1 MRRLLLV
8 LIPLTMLPW
17 LWQSVPV
24 IAAQQAAKQQ
34 VAQQSSAQE
43 KQVAPAVAAQVAA
56 PAGQYAGEATCAL
69 CHAAVATKFASNPH
83 SELAL
88 LHNGKGV
95 TCESCHG
102 PGQAHVASG
111 GDPTKI
117 RQLDRLSAKQLDA
130 TCLSCH
136 ASAHPNFLR
145 SDHAKA
151 DVSCSSCHSIHGPV
165 AAAVPA
171 PPAEAAAP
179 AASDAAPA
187 VGPAPAAVVA
197 PIAVVATKKTS
208 VSTRFFGVLKP
219 DASAHDPLQWNTA
232 SLDVPGANPNLLKAS
247 QPQLCYSCHVDI
259 KPAFSQP
266 FHHKV
271 NEGLMKCTDCHD
283 SHGTFRNNQLRSTAD
298 QNMICTKCH
307 TETRGPFVFEH
318 AAVKAEGCLSCHSP
332 HGSQNA
338 RLLNVPNINQMCNQ
352 CHSPV
357 ASGTIHGQGAGSAEV
372 QSCVS
377 CHTMIH
383 GSNINPALI
392 R

>member
-1 MRRLLLV
+1 MRRLLLLLV
-8 LIPLTMLPW
+8 PLAMLPW
-17 LWQSVPV
+17 LLKSGPV
-24 IAAQQAAKQQ
+24 DAAQQKQ
-34 VAQQSSAQE
+34 
-43 KQVAPAVAAQVAA
+43 APAVVQQSTADK
-56 PAGQYAGEATCAL
+56 PAEFAGAETCAL
-69 CHAAVATKFASNPH
+69 CHADLASKFSSNPH

-88 LHNGKGV
+88 MHGGKGV

-117 RQLDRLSAKQLDA
+117 SQLTKASAKQIDT
-130 TCLSCH
+130 TCLGCH

-145 SDHAKA
+145 SDHGKA
-151 DVSCSSCHSIHGPV
+151 GVSCTSCHSIHGLI
-165 AAAVPA
+165 
-171 PPAEAAAP
+171 P
-179 AASDAAPA
+179 AASPGD
-187 VGPAPAAVVA
+187 PAPA
-197 PIAVVATKKTS
+197 IASATKKT
-208 VSTRFFGVLKP
+208 TFAERLFTVLKP
-219 DASAHDPLQWNTA
+219 DASASDPLQA
-232 SLDVPGANPNLLKAS
+232 SAAAVEIPGQDSNLLKAP
-247 QPQLCYSCHVDI
+247 QPQLCFSCHSDV

-271 NEGLMKCTDCHD
+271 NEGLMQCTDCHD
-283 SHGTFRNNQLRSTAD
+283 PHGTFGNTQLRSTAD

-318 AAVKAEGCLSCHSP
+318 AAVKAEGCLGCHSP

-357 ASGTIHGQGAGSAEV
+357 AADTIHGMGAGSAEV
-372 QSCVS
+372 QSCIG

-383 GSNINPALI
+383 GSNVNAAFI

>member
-1 MRRLLLV
+1 MRRLLLILV
-8 LIPLTMLPW
+8 LFALLPG
-17 LWQSVPV
+17 LWKSRTVT
-24 IAAQQAAKQQ
+24 AQQVPTPTVAHQAPAAK
-34 VAQQSSAQE
+34 VGE
-43 KQVAPAVAAQVAA
+43 F
-56 PAGQYAGEATCAL
+56 AGSETCAL
-69 CHAAVATKFASNPH
+69 CHADLANKFSSNPH

-88 LHNGKGV
+88 MHGGKGV

-117 RQLDRLSAKQLDA
+117 LQLSKMSPKQIDA
-130 TCLSCH
+130 TCLGCH
-136 ASAHPNFLR
+136 ATAHPNFLR

-151 DVSCSSCHSIHGPV
+151 AVSCTNCHSIHGLDLTVKRAAPTTPV
-165 AAAVPA
+165 A
-171 PPAEAAAP
+171 
-179 AASDAAPA
+179 SDE
-187 VGPAPAAVVA
+187 
-197 PIAVVATKKTS
+197 KKS
-208 VSTRFFGVLKP
+208 GLSPRLFGELKP
-219 DASAHDPLQWNTA
+219 NASTGDPLQWSA
-232 SLDVPGANPNLLKAS
+232 DSIEIAGGNPNLLRAP
-247 QPQLCYSCHVDI
+247 QPQLCFSCHSDV

-266 FHHKV
+266 IHHKV

-283 SHGTFRNNQLRSTAD
+283 THGTFGNSQLRSTAD

-318 AAVKAEGCLSCHSP
+318 AAVKAEGCLACHSP

-357 ASGTIHGQGAGSAEV
+357 AAGTIHGMGAGSAEV
-372 QSCVS
+372 QQCIS

>member
-1 MRRLLLV
+1 MRRLFP
-8 LIPLTMLPW
+8 IF
-17 LWQSVPV
+17 VPMAMV
-24 IAAQQAAKQQ
+24 ACLSMSGTVAFGQQNQAPKVVQQPAHANAADF
-34 VAQQSSAQE
+34 
-43 KQVAPAVAAQVAA
+43 
-56 PAGQYAGEATCAL
+56 AGAETCAL
-69 CHAAVATKFASNPH
+69 CHADLAKKFTSNPH

-88 LHNGKGV
+88 LHGGKGV

-102 PGQAHVASG
+102 PGAAHVASG
-111 GDPTKI
+111 GDVTKI
-117 RQLDRLSAKQLDA
+117 LQLSKMPAKQVNA

-145 SDHAKA
+145 SDHGKA
-151 DVSCSSCHSIHGPV
+151 GLSCTSCHSVHNSSTSL
-165 AAAVPA
+165 
-171 PPAEAAAP
+171 EAAP
-179 AASDAAPA
+179 
-187 VGPAPAAVVA
+187 
-197 PIAVVATKKTS
+197 T
-208 VSTRFFGVLKP
+208 
-219 DASAHDPLQWNTA
+219 
-232 SLDVPGANPNLLKAS
+232 LLKVD
-247 QPQLCYSCHVDI
+247 QPRLCFSCHVDV

-271 NEGLMKCTDCHD
+271 NEGLVKCSDCHD
-283 SHGTFRNNQLRSTAD
+283 THGTFGNNQVRSTAD

-318 AAVKAEGCLSCHSP
+318 VAVKAEGCLGCHTP

-338 RLLNVPNINQMCNQ
+338 RLLVVPNVNQLCNQ

-357 ASGTIHGQGAGSAEV
+357 SAGTVHGMNAGSAEV
-372 QSCVS
+372 QSCIG

>member
-1 MRRLLLV
+1 MRRLLLILV
-8 LIPLTMLPW
+8 PLLMLPW
-17 LWQSVPV
+17 MWGVKP
-24 IAAQQAAKQQ
+24 IDAAQKAQPSVIVHQAPAAKP
-34 VAQQSSAQE
+34 SE
-43 KQVAPAVAAQVAA
+43 F
-56 PAGQYAGEATCAL
+56 AGSETCAL
-69 CHAAVATKFASNPH
+69 CHTDIAKKFSSNPH

-88 LHNGKGV
+88 MHGGKGV

-117 RQLDRLSAKQLDA
+117 LQLKKMSTKQIDA
-130 TCLSCH
+130 TCLGCH

-145 SDHAKA
+145 SDHGKA
-151 DVSCSSCHSIHGPV
+151 GVGCMSCHSIHGL
-165 AAAVPA
+165 VPA
-171 PPAEAAAP
+171 AIPTAP
-179 AASDAAPA
+179 SPTGGSDA
-187 VGPAPAAVVA
+187 
-197 PIAVVATKKTS
+197 KKS
-208 VSTRFFGVLKP
+208 QSMARFFSTMKP
-219 DASAHDPLQWNTA
+219 DASIRDPLQWSAA
-232 SLDVPGANPNLLKAS
+232 SVEMPGQNPDLLKAP
-247 QPQLCYSCHVDI
+247 QPQLCFSCHSDV

-283 SHGTFRNNQLRSTAD
+283 THGTFGNSQLRSTAD
-298 QNMICTKCH
+298 QNMICVKCH

-318 AAVKAEGCLSCHSP
+318 VAVKSEGCLGCHSP

-357 ASGTIHGQGAGSAEV
+357 AADAIHGMGAGSAEV

-383 GSNINPALI
+383 GSNVNPALI

>member
-1 MRRLLLV
+1 MKHLLLV
-8 LIPLTMLPW
+8 LALLASSFCI
-17 LWQSVPV
+17 SVPS
-24 IAAQQAAKQQ
+24 AAQTGLKAIA
-34 VAQQSSAQE
+34 SSKSDIMKASDFVGSE
-43 KQVAPAVAAQVAA
+43 
-56 PAGQYAGEATCAL
+56 TCEL
-69 CHAAVATKFASNPH
+69 CHADVAKKFASNPH
-83 SELAL
+83 AELAL
-88 LHNGKGV
+88 EHGGKGV

-102 PGQAHVASG
+102 GGREHVESG

-117 RQLDRLSAKQLDA
+117 FHSEGAPSKVIDAK
-130 TCLSCH
+130 CLSCH

-145 SDHAKA
+145 SDHGKA
-151 DVSCSSCHSIHGPV
+151 GVSCTNCHSVHGLITAVKPTDS
-165 AAAVPA
+165 AVPA
-171 PPAEAAAP
+171 ASASSPPVAGAAP
-179 AASDAAPA
+179 AGPAAPA
-187 VGPAPAAVVA
+187 VTA
-197 PIAVVATKKTS
+197 KKTPPLS
-208 VSTRFFGVLKP
+208 ARFLAALKP
-219 DASAHDPLQWNTA
+219 DASINDPLQWNA
-232 SLDVPGANPNLLKAS
+232 ALIEIPRQNPNLLKAP
-247 QPQLCYSCHVDI
+247 QPQLCFGCHSDV

-283 SHGTFRNNQLRSTAD
+283 THGTFGNNQLRSTAD

-318 AAVKAEGCLSCHSP
+318 APVKAEGCLSCHSP

-357 ASGTIHGQGAGSAEV
+357 SAGTIHGMGAGSAEV
-372 QSCVS
+372 QPCIS
-377 CHTMIH
+377 CHVMIH

>member
-1 MRRLLLV
+1 MRRVLLGVAILA
-8 LIPLTMLPW
+8 LFPW
-17 LWQSVPV
+17 LWCGPTD
-24 IAAQQAAKQQ
+24 AAGQ
-34 VAQQSSAQE
+34 VKQQSSASPKTE
-43 KQVAPAVAAQVAA
+43 TVKPSDYV
-56 PAGQYAGEATCAL
+56 GSETCTL
-69 CHAAVATKFASNPH
+69 CHADLAKKFDSNPH
-83 SELAL
+83 STLAL
-88 LHNGKGV
+88 MHGGKGV

-117 RQLDRLSAKQLDA
+117 LQLSKMSAKQIDT
-130 TCLSCH
+130 TCLGCH

-145 SDHAKA
+145 SDHGK
-151 DVSCSSCHSIHGPV
+151 VGVGCTSCHSIHGLI
-165 AAAVPA
+165 PA
-171 PPAEAAAP
+171 TSPANP
-179 AASDAAPA
+179 AASVESAE
-187 VGPAPAAVVA
+187 
-197 PIAVVATKKTS
+197 KKSQS
-208 VSTRFFGVLKP
+208 VTRFFSALKA
-219 DASAHDPLQWNTA
+219 DASISDPLQWSAA
-232 SLDVPGANPNLLKAS
+232 SVEIPGQNPDLLKAS
-247 QPQLCYSCHVDI
+247 QPQLCFSCHSDV

-283 SHGTFRNNQLRSTAD
+283 THGTFGNNQLRSTAD

-318 AAVKAEGCLSCHSP
+318 AAVKAEGCLACHSP

-357 ASGTIHGQGAGSAEV
+357 AAGTIHGMGAGSAEV
-372 QSCVS
+372 QQCIS

-383 GSNINPALI
+383 GSNINPAFI

>member
-1 MRRLLLV
+1 MRRLLLI
-8 LIPLTMLPW
+8 LITLAMIPG
-17 LWQSVPV
+17 LWMSGPV
-24 IAAQQAAKQQ
+24 DAAQQKQASA
-34 VAQQSSAQE
+34 VVQQTAPE
-43 KQVAPAVAAQVAA
+43 KPGAFVGA
-56 PAGQYAGEATCAL
+56 ETCAL
-69 CHAAVATKFASNPH
+69 CHADVAKKFSSNPH

-88 LHNGKGV
+88 MHGGKGV

-102 PGQAHVASG
+102 PGGAHVASG

-117 RQLDRLSAKQLDA
+117 LQLSKMSAKQVDT

-145 SDHAKA
+145 SDHGKA
-151 DVSCSSCHSIHGPV
+151 GVSCISCHSIHGL
-165 AAAVPA
+165 ATAVIPNGPA
-171 PPAEAAAP
+171 TP
-179 AASDAAPA
+179 AATAA
-187 VGPAPAAVVA
+187 
-197 PIAVVATKKTS
+197 KKS
-208 VSTRFFGVLKP
+208 GLGARLFSELKP
-219 DASAHDPLQWNTA
+219 DASISDPVQFSAA
-232 SLDVPGANPNLLKAS
+232 SIETPGQNPHLLRAP
-247 QPQLCYSCHVDI
+247 QPQLCFSCHSDV

-283 SHGTFRNNQLRSTAD
+283 AHGTFGNNQLRSTAD

-318 AAVKAEGCLSCHSP
+318 AAVKAEGCVGCHTP

-357 ASGTIHGQGAGSAEV
+357 AAGTIHGMGAGSAEV

-383 GSNINPALI
+383 GSNINPAFI

>member
-1 MRRLLLV
+1 MRRVLLTLLPLAMLV
-8 LIPLTMLPW
+8 W
-17 LWQSVPV
+17 LWQPGMVD
-24 IAAQQAAKQQ
+24 AQQKQ
-34 VAQQSSAQE
+34 
-43 KQVAPAVAAQVAA
+43 APAVVQHAVAA
-56 PAGQYAGEATCAL
+56 KPGEFAGAETCAL
-69 CHAAVATKFASNPH
+69 CHADIAKKFSSNPH
-83 SELAL
+83 SQLAL
-88 LHNGKGV
+88 MHGGKGV

-117 RQLDRLSAKQLDA
+117 LQLSKMSAKQIDT
-130 TCLSCH
+130 TCLGCH

-145 SDHAKA
+145 SDHGKA
-151 DVSCSSCHSIHGPV
+151 GVGCTSCHSVHNSADSPS
-165 AAAVPA
+165 
-171 PPAEAAAP
+171 AEA
-179 AASDAAPA
+179 S
-187 VGPAPAAVVA
+187 
-197 PIAVVATKKTS
+197 
-208 VSTRFFGVLKP
+208 
-219 DASAHDPLQWNTA
+219 
-232 SLDVPGANPNLLKAS
+232 LLKAD
-247 QPQLCYSCHVDI
+247 QPKLCFSCHTDV

-283 SHGTFRNNQLRSTAD
+283 THGTFGNNQLRSTAD

-318 AAVKAEGCLSCHSP
+318 AAVKAEGCVGCHTP

-357 ASGTIHGQGAGSAEV
+357 AAGTIHGMNAGSAEV
-372 QSCVS
+372 QSCIG

-383 GSNINPALI
+383 GSNINPAFI

>member
-1 MRRLLLV
+1 MRRLLV
-8 LIPLTMLPW
+8 ILIPLVMIPW
-17 LWQSVPV
+17 LWVSVP
-24 IAAQQAAKQQ
+24 IDAAQPKQAPAVVQQAAADKPG
-34 VAQQSSAQE
+34 AF
-43 KQVAPAVAAQVAA
+43 
-56 PAGQYAGEATCAL
+56 AGEATCAV
-69 CHAAVATKFASNPH
+69 CHVDIAKKFSSNPH

-88 LHNGKGV
+88 MHGGKGV

-102 PGQAHVASG
+102 PGQAHVESG

-117 RQLDRLSAKQLDA
+117 LQLDKMSPKQLDT
-130 TCLSCH
+130 TCLTCH

-145 SDHAKA
+145 SEHGKA
-151 DVSCSSCHSIHGPV
+151 GVSCTSCHSIHGL
-165 AAAVPA
+165 AAATS
-171 PPAEAAAP
+171 AAAP
-179 AASDAAPA
+179 T
-187 VGPAPAAVVA
+187 PAAGSTDKKAQLA
-197 PIAVVATKKTS
+197 PRLLSAL
-208 VSTRFFGVLKP
+208 RP
-219 DASAHDPLQWNTA
+219 DANVSDPLQWAAA
-232 SLDVPGANPNLLKAS
+232 SNEIPGQNPHLLRAP
-247 QPQLCYSCHVDI
+247 QPQLCYSCHTDI

-283 SHGTFRNNQLRSTAD
+283 PHGTFSNHQLRTTAD

-318 AAVKAEGCLSCHSP
+318 AAVKAEGCVGCHTP

-338 RLLNVPNINQMCNQ
+338 RLLNVPNINQLCNQ

-357 ASGTIHGQGAGSAEV
+357 SAGTVHGMNAGSAEV
-372 QSCVS
+372 TPCIS

-383 GSNINPALI
+383 GSNINPAFI

>member
-1 MRRLLLV
+1 MRRLLLILVPLAV
-8 LIPLTMLPW
+8 LSWIWVARPVDAA
-17 LWQSVPV
+17 QKAQAPV
-24 IAAQQAAKQQ
+24 I
-34 VAQQSSAQE
+34 VQQSPPTKPSE
-43 KQVAPAVAAQVAA
+43 F
-56 PAGQYAGEATCAL
+56 AGSETCAL
-69 CHAAVATKFASNPH
+69 CHTDLAAKFSSNPH

-88 LHNGKGV
+88 MHGGKGV

-102 PGQAHVASG
+102 PGAAHVASG

-117 RQLDRLSAKQLDA
+117 LQLSKMSAKQIDT
-130 TCLSCH
+130 TCLGCH

-145 SDHAKA
+145 SDHGKA
-151 DVSCSSCHSIHGPV
+151 GVSCTSCHSIHGL
-165 AAAVPA
+165 A
-171 PPAEAAAP
+171 PGAIPSGSKP
-179 AASDAAPA
+179 AAGSAE
-187 VGPAPAAVVA
+187 
-197 PIAVVATKKTS
+197 KKS
-208 VSTRFFGVLKP
+208 RLFSVLKP
-219 DASAHDPLQWNTA
+219 DATTSDPLQWSAA
-232 SLDVPGANPNLLKAS
+232 SFEMPGQNPNLLRVP
-247 QPQLCYSCHVDI
+247 QPQLCFSCHSDV

-283 SHGTFRNNQLRSTAD
+283 SHGTFGNNQLRSTAD

-307 TETRGPFVFEH
+307 METRGPFVFEH
-318 AAVKAEGCLSCHSP
+318 AAVKAEGCLGCHSP

-357 ASGTIHGQGAGSAEV
+357 AGGTVHGMNAGSAEV
-372 QSCVS
+372 LSCIN

-383 GSNINPALI
+383 GSNINPAFI

>member
-1 MRRLLLV
+1 MRRLLLILV
-8 LIPLTMLPW
+8 LVALLPW
-17 LWQSVPV
+17 LSRSQTV
-24 IAAQQAAKQQ
+24 AAQQVQAPAAVLQ
-34 VAQQSSAQE
+34 
-43 KQVAPAVAAQVAA
+43 APAVK
-56 PAGQYAGEATCAL
+56 PGEFAGSETCAL
-69 CHAAVATKFASNPH
+69 CHADLANKFSSNPH

-88 LHNGKGV
+88 MHGGKGV

-117 RQLDRLSAKQLDA
+117 LQLSKMSAKQIDA
-130 TCLSCH
+130 TCLGCH
-136 ASAHPNFLR
+136 ANAHPNFLR

-151 DVSCSSCHSIHGPV
+151 GVSCTNCHSIHGF
-165 AAAVPA
+165 VPA
-171 PPAEAAAP
+171 AKP
-179 AASDAAPA
+179 AASTTP
-187 VGPAPAAVVA
+187 VA
-197 PIAVVATKKTS
+197 SDEKKS
-208 VSTRFFGVLKP
+208 GLGRLFGELP
-219 DASAHDPLQWNTA
+219 TARLGDPLQWSA
-232 SLDVPGANPNLLKAS
+232 DSIEIAEGNPNLLRAP
-247 QPQLCYSCHVDI
+247 QPQLCFSCHSDV

-283 SHGTFRNNQLRSTAD
+283 SHGTFGNSQLRSTAD

-318 AAVKAEGCLSCHSP
+318 AAVKAEGCLACHSP

-357 ASGTIHGQGAGSAEV
+357 AAGTIHGMGAGSAEV
-372 QSCVS
+372 QQCIS

>member
-1 MRRLLLV
+1 MRRLLLI
-8 LIPLTMLPW
+8 LAPLAMLPRF
-17 LWQSVPV
+17 LTSGPV
-24 IAAQQAAKQQ
+24 ADAQQKQPPP
-34 VAQQSSAQE
+34 VVQQATTE
-43 KQVAPAVAAQVAA
+43 KPGAF
-56 PAGQYAGEATCAL
+56 AGAETCAL
-69 CHAAVATKFASNPH
+69 CHADIAKKFSSNPH

-88 LHNGKGV
+88 MHGGKGV

-117 RQLDRLSAKQLDA
+117 LQLSKMSAKQIDM
-130 TCLSCH
+130 TCLGCH

-145 SDHAKA
+145 SDHGKA
-151 DVSCSSCHSIHGPV
+151 GVSCTSCHSIHGL
-165 AAAVPA
+165 VPA
-171 PPAEAAAP
+171 AIPTSPSPTART
-179 AASDAAPA
+179 
-187 VGPAPAAVVA
+187 
-197 PIAVVATKKTS
+197 ATQKPQS
-208 VSTRFFGVLKP
+208 VKRFFSAMKP
-219 DASAHDPLQWNTA
+219 DATITDPLQWSAA
-232 SLDVPGANPNLLKAS
+232 SVEVPGQNPNLLKAP
-247 QPQLCYSCHVDI
+247 QPQLCFSCHSDV

-283 SHGTFRNNQLRSTAD
+283 THGTFGNNQLRSTAD
-298 QNMICTKCH
+298 QNMICVKCH

-318 AAVKAEGCLSCHSP
+318 VAVKTEGCVGCHSP

-338 RLLNVPNINQMCNQ
+338 RLLNVPNINQLCNQ

-357 ASGTIHGQGAGSAEV
+357 AAGTIHGMSAGSAEV
-372 QSCVS
+372 QQCTS